1 MEFFLPWTELGGKI
15 VVGAAELES
24 VTLNDD
30 GDVRVIWRAEKVW
43 LMRNQSEMS
52 YQVDMKPSGAHN
64 DMTSE
69 VLGNRDEAGER

>member
-1 MEFFLPWTELGGKI
+1 
-15 VVGAAELES
+15 
-24 VTLNDD
+24 
-30 GDVRVIWRAEKVW
+30 
-43 LMRNQSEMS
+43 MRNQSEMS